1 MSGKRLR
8 LSILVSTNMH
18 TTELLSQSGI
28 EPWTIVSAD
37 YQSGGKGQRGR
48 VWESEAGENLTFS
61 VLLKP
66 KIGVSNQYLI
76 SAAVSLALVEA
87 LDHYGCDAL
96 IKWPNDIIV
105 NNHKIAGLLI
115 ENQLK
120 GDRIEY
126 SIVGIGLNVNQVHFS
141 QFRWPATSIKL
152 ENGRQLSYSRDDLLE
167 VVVDLIKLRLNE
179 AESSGSKIMNQLN
192 ERLYKRGELVSFDR
206 NGESIQGVIREVT
219 ADGHLMLSEKEG
231 VRAYSNGKITFRNTF
246 G

>member
-1 MSGKRLR
+1 MSGKRLH
-8 LSILVSTNMH
+8 LSVLVSTNMH

-66 KIGVSNQYLI
+66 KIGVANQYLI